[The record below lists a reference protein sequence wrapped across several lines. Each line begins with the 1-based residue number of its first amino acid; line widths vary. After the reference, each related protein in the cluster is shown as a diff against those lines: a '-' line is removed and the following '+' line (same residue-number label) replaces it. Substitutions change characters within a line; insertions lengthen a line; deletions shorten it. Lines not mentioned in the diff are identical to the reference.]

1 MEKNGPGISDQ
12 WLFRLQNKF
21 RVIPLLVMY
30 YLTKFDYVIQNIFW
44 IIPKITSANLLH
56 NLLPILDIINYSIFI
71 CPFESG
77 KYGKERKHY
86 RQYFVV
92 VLLSKKLQVWVT
104 SFAKKGMPSSGGFFK
119 HFFTTSKW

>member
-56 NLLPILDIINYSIFI
+56 NLLPILDIINDSIFI

-77 KYGKERKHY
+77 KCGKEGKNY
-86 RQYFVV
+86 RQY
-92 VLLSKKLQVWVT
+92 LKN
-104 SFAKKGMPSSGGFFK
+104 
-119 HFFTTSKW
+119 